1 MADETQIQADI
12 EKALRGGNP
21 DDAARVIMTHRN
33 CSLADARKEV
43 AQILQKRG
51 KS

>member
-1 MADETQIQADI
+1 MVDSTQLQADV

-33 CSLADARKEV
+33 CSLDEARKEV
-43 AQILQKRG
+43 ASILAKR
-51 KS
+51 KR